1 MKEDAISVIVN
12 GFCEEVFRAPE
23 LESRGCEW
31 VREEEAAAGA

>member
-31 VREEEAAAGA
+31 VREEAAAGA